1 MTKKKKLRVGVLF
14 GGRSAEHEVSLVSA
28 TSVIKN
34 LDKSKYEVVPIGITK
49 TGQWLVGQKSLALLK
64 TGRVSAPPKLRAVV
78 APEPQAQGLT
88 PLTQKLSP
96 IKLDVIF
103 PVLHGTLGEDGTV
116 QGLLELADIPY
127 VGAGV
132 LGSALGMD
140 KIAQKLVYQAHN
152 LPTPDFIYTT
162 QAEFKKSPRSFE
174 RLCLKKIKLPCFV
187 KPANLGS
194 SVGISK
200 AHTKAELS
208 RALALAFRYD
218 NRVIVERSVEK
229 ALEIECAVLG
239 NSHPQASIPGQI
251 VSSNE
256 FYDYDAKYVDGKS
269 EAVIPA
275 PLPPTVINILRQ
287 LSLEAFKVLDLAGLV
302 RVDFLVKAKPWR
314 IYLNEVNTIPGFTS
328 ISMYPKLWQAS
339 GLSYPKLIDKLIA
352 LALERSSTR
361 RRLRTSYQP
370 SAAWYQ

>member
-1 MTKKKKLRVGVLF
+1 MARKKLRVGVLF

-28 TSVIKN
+28 TSVMKN
-34 LDKSKYEVVPIGITK
+34 LNRRKYEVVPIGITK
-49 TGQWLVGQKSLALLK
+49 AGQWLVGPKAIGLLK
-64 TGRVSAPPKLRAVV
+64 AGRTKIPSGLRAVV
-78 APEPQAQGLT
+78 APEPQERGLT
-88 PLTQKLSP
+88 PLTTTGSP
-96 IKLDVIF
+96 QKLDVVF
-103 PVLHGTLGEDGTV
+103 PVLHGTFGEDGTV
-116 QGLLELADIPY
+116 QGLLELADIPF

-140 KIAQKLVYQAHN
+140 KIAQKLVFMAHK
-152 LPTPDFIYTT
+152 LPTPDFVYTT
-162 QAEFKKSPRSFE
+162 QAEYKKSPASWL

-200 AHTKAELS
+200 AHTKRELT
-208 RALALAFRYD
+208 RALTLAFRYD
-218 NRVIVERSVEK
+218 NRVIVERSVEG
-229 ALEIECAVLG
+229 ALEIECSVLG
-239 NSHPQASIPGQI
+239 NSKPQASVPGQI

-269 EAVIPA
+269 QAVIPA
-275 PLPPTVINILRQ
+275 PLPKAVARLVRN
-287 LSLEAFKVLDLAGLV
+287 LSLAAFKALDLAGLA
-302 RVDFLVKAKPWR
+302 RVDFLVKPRPWQV
-314 IYLNEVNTIPGFTS
+314 YLNEVNTIPGFTS

-339 GLSYPKLIDKLIA
+339 GLKYPQLIDKLIG

-370 SAAWYQ
+370 KSAWYR